1 MRSKYHSY
9 KEYHTSLDT
18 IGNVVTSKGLRTSL
32 ELFKKLVLN
41 FENEIIPFNKIK
53 CEPFMSKRKLYHSMN
68 TYKNKTKIT
77 QDTMDILSYCDGEIL
92 SKI

>member
-32 ELFKKLVLN
+32 ELFKN
-41 FENEIIPFNKIK
+41 
-53 CEPFMSKRKLYHSMN
+53 
-68 TYKNKTKIT
+68 
-77 QDTMDILSYCDGEIL
+77 
-92 SKI
+92 